1 MIEKLNTISRY
12 SERLRAVSLTIFLG
26 IGGTG
31 RECVRAAA
39 RQIEAHFGCPVP
51 HVLIVEMDL
60 CGETGRSLE
69 APFQPILPGTY
80 MTYIAP
86 GVNCAAAVEQ
96 YGGNPDHELWEAVD
110 PAVIGH
116 VVDTGEIGALAS
128 PQVARFASEFNKK
141 QLDDF
146 CMRVATRAE
155 TMRHTEVPGW
165 ELVGPV
171 QLVVMRSLNGAVGS
185 AGLHVVDRLR
195 NLLRPPYRVID
206 MPALLADRGRVTN
219 RNDARA
225 LQQCAMA
232 EILNR
237 SL

>member
-1 MIEKLNTISRY
+1 MIEKLNTQSRF
-12 SERLRAVSLTIFLG
+12 SDGLRAVSPTLFLG

-39 RQIEAHFGCPVP
+39 RQIEAHYGRPVP
-51 HVLIVEMDL
+51 HVMIVEVDL

-69 APFQPILPGTY
+69 AAFQPTLPGTY
-80 MTYIAP
+80 MTYVAP

-96 YGGNPDHELWEAVD
+96 HGSNPEYELWQAVD
-110 PAVIGH
+110 PAVISH
-116 VVDTGEIGALAS
+116 VIDTGEIGALAS
-128 PQVARFASEFNKK
+128 PQVARFAAEFNIK

-146 CMRVATRAE
+146 SLRVATRIEA
-155 TMRHTEVPGW
+155 MRRAEVPGW
-165 ELVGPV
+165 QAIGPLQV
-171 QLVVMRSLNGAVGS
+171 VVMRSLNGAVGS
-185 AGLHVVDRLR
+185 AGLHFVDRLR
-195 NLLRPPYRVID
+195 ELLKPPYRIVD

-219 RNDARA
+219 REEARA